1 MPGKEAVNTPL
12 AQSLLAKV
20 QLGLPGTVT
29 RLSSKMRFIDQI
41 APLLRSGGVIRP
53 VKSLQP
59 LTVRAAG
66 IATGH
71 KTAPAFGGLL
81 YCAGAVRQDIY
92 VEDGSL
98 YQTYQDST
106 VEIDELDDLDVAK
119 KMKLVHMIQSYQLL
133 EELMDEPDKP
143 ELVLVDAPLIL
154 ERNDAPSE
162 NDTELKYYY
171 QKCLETIQNFWERN
185 QNKIFPFNPNGI
197 YIACVNNKRFG
208 AIFYGLTSEKSQYII
223 DAIDKTVFTSLAADY
238 ARVKQVGAKKL
249 LNGALTKRTRT
260 AAYEYRML
268 SKDNRIDPPIIRE
281 LGLTSFH
288 LRAGLSTLPLQV
300 EMVGGPPGWDTEHLD
315 WLASL
320 IVSLITLDQPQALPL
335 PLWYAEYALKPIGSG
350 VVLQYFKT
358 QAREMIKNEEVESV
372 WKEGL
377 DIFEEGSDD

>member
-1 MPGKEAVNTPL
+1 MPGKEAENTPL

-29 RLSSKMRFIDQI
+29 RLSAKMRFIDEI

-53 VKSLQP
+53 VNPVQP

-119 KMKLVHMIQSYQLL
+119 KMKLVHMIQGYQLL
-133 EELMDEPDKP
+133 DELMDETDKP
-143 ELVLVDAPLIL
+143 GLVLVDAPLIL
-154 ERNDAPSE
+154 EQNDVPMENQHELQYLYDKCRGVIEEFWTRHRN
-162 NDTELKYYY
+162 KV
-171 QKCLETIQNFWERN
+171 
-185 QNKIFPFNPNGI
+185 FPFNPQGV
-197 YIACVNNKRFG
+197 YMACINNKRFG
-208 AIFYGLTSEKSQYII
+208 AIFYGLTSDKRKYII
-223 DAIDKTVFTSLAADY
+223 DEIDDNVFSTLKSKDDRIK
-238 ARVKQVGAKKL
+238 RVGVKKL
-249 LNGALTKRTRT
+249 LNGALTKRSRT
-260 AAYEYRML
+260 AAYTYDML
-268 SKDNRIDPPIIRE
+268 TDRNRIEPQIVKG

-288 LRAGLSTLPLQV
+288 LRAGLSNLPLQV
-300 EMVGGPPGWDTEHLD
+300 EMVGGQPGWDTEHID
-315 WLASL
+315 RLASL
-320 IVSLITLDQPQALPL
+320 IVSLITIDQPQALPL

-358 QAREMIKNEEVESV
+358 QAREMIKNEEVESI

-377 DIFEEGSDD
+377 DIFEEGSDE